1 MENRL
6 LFLVCYA
13 IIEKE
18 MFKRGDDAMAQ
29 ESVLDRAIY
38 QANLTFIASKG
49 FDVKSSIGL

>member
-1 MENRL
+1 M
-6 LFLVCYA
+6 LFPRCYA

-18 MFKRGDDAMAQ
+18 MYERGENAMAQ

>member
-1 MENRL
+1 M
-6 LFLVCYA
+6 LFPVRYA

-18 MFKRGDDAMAQ
+18 MCERGENAMAQ